1 MKINFKLFIKFEE
14 LKNIDNKLLSYPK
27 AKLLIVTKNRPK
39 NLVLDLI
46 KMGYDSFG
54 ENRVQEAFDKYHD
67 IQNDNISLH
76 LIGPLQSNKTKT
88 ALELFDTIQTVDRPK
103 LILEISKL
111 LKNLSKTQIKT
122 KEFYIQVNI
131 GREIQKSGVFPNN
144 IEKLYDLCIKNNLI
158 ISGLMCIPPKDKDPK
173 IYFNEMIDL
182 RDKVNPLLKLSMGM
196 SEDYEI
202 ALDHQSNCV
211 RIGSRIFK

>member
-1 MKINFKLFIKFEE
+1 MFIKFEE

-88 ALELFDTIQTVDRPK
+88 ALDLFATIQTVDRPK

>member
-1 MKINFKLFIKFEE
+1 MFIKFEE

-131 GREIQKSGVFPNN
+131 GKEIQKSGVFPNN

>member
-1 MKINFKLFIKFEE
+1 MVIKFEE

-76 LIGPLQSNKTKT
+76 LIGPLQ
-88 ALELFDTIQTVDRPK
+88 IK
-103 LILEISKL
+103 LKL
-111 LKNLSKTQIKT
+111 LSN
-122 KEFYIQVNI
+122 F
-131 GREIQKSGVFPNN
+131 
-144 IEKLYDLCIKNNLI
+144 LI
-158 ISGLMCIPPKDKDPK
+158 
-173 IYFNEMIDL
+173 
-182 RDKVNPLLKLSMGM
+182 R
-196 SEDYEI
+196 
-202 ALDHQSNCV
+202 
-211 RIGSRIFK
+211 FKQ